1 MGNVCLAL
9 LIFQMSLTLR
19 LPSLGFFQMQ
29 TIVLLISGSSYIR
42 PGAVERSGEGSVCG
56 HGSVGPD
63 CGFDSDTWSG
73 AVLCQGEH

>member
-1 MGNVCLAL
+1 
-9 LIFQMSLTLR
+9 MSR
-19 LPSLGFFQMQ
+19 LPHFPNEFNSAFAFFGVFQMQ
-29 TIVLLISGSSYIR
+29 TIVLLISGSSYIH